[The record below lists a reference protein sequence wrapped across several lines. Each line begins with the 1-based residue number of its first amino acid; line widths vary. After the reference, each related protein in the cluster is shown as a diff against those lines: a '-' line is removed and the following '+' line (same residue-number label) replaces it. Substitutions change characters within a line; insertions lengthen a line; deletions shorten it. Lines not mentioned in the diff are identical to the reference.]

1 MTAVTQE
8 TLRILCRAIGAD
20 PERGLPAD
28 DVARVEQWCDLP
40 GFTVDR
46 FRKII
51 LATQQRGVR
60 VSSVRY
66 WEGAVADTFRP
77 LPSPSEARRPR
88 LLSELPWREYLSR
101 QTASGPLDAQV
112 VADLRFRWERERGV
126 LGLPIEEEE
135 DANTDPLP
143 AV

>member
-8 TLRILCRAIGAD
+8 TLRILCRALGVEA
-20 PERGLPAD
+20 LPAG
-28 DVARVEQWCDLP
+28 DVARVEQWCELP

-51 LATQQRGVR
+51 LETQRREVR

-77 LPSPSEARRPR
+77 LPSPSERRRPR
-88 LLSELPWREYLSR
+88 LLSERPWGEYLSL

-112 VADLRFRWERERGV
+112 IADLRFRWERERGV
-126 LGLPIEEEE
+126 LGLPIEEEP
-135 DANTDPLP
+135 DAIPHPLP